1 MKLKSVTVG
10 GFKNLQRTKIEMQGI
25 AAVVSTNNYGKS
37 NLLEAIDFGVKFLSA
52 NERDRES
59 MMRYVRGIPVNT
71 VLAGEDYYFEICFE
85 NETEDDYRFV
95 RYSYSFSWYRDDGK
109 GQRITDEKI
118 EARSNE
124 SVKYTSYLKRDEGK
138 YRKDKNTNAFRNIVL
153 NDRQLALDVLSLI
166 VDIPLFPVIDA
177 IRHID
182 YRVCSSLDLRDR
194 FQPVPIEYIG
204 DKDNNELIAF
214 DDRDVPRAIY
224 RLKQLAPENYDL
236 FVEAVT
242 TLFPE
247 FSEISV
253 EPYSISSNSASLVSM
268 RVAAGDSDSKTEEP
282 ENIPF
287 RIRDEIYR
295 VFIKSKNINQPV
307 EINRMSTGT
316 KRIFWLLANV
326 FIASSRG
333 MSLIGVEELETSIH
347 PKLLKNLLEFLDE
360 VLEDTSMIISSHSPF
375 LIQYIKPE
383 RLYVGVP
390 DDKGTALFK
399 RIKGTKIRQFISL
412 ARDNGMSTGE
422 YLFELLSG
430 DTESRELLHF
440 YLEE

>member
-1 MKLKSVTVG
+1 MKLKSITVG
-10 GFKNLQRTKIEMQGI
+10 GFKNLQRSKIEMNNII
-25 AAVVSTNNYGKS
+25 AIVSANNYGKS
-37 NLLEAIDFGVKFLSA
+37 NLLEAIDFGIKFLTA
-52 NERDRES
+52 NEKDRRS
-59 MMRYVRGIPVNT
+59 MMRYVRGIPINT
-71 VLAGEDYYFEICFE
+71 SLAGEDFYFEVCFE
-85 NETEDDYRFV
+85 NQEDTDFRFV
-95 RYSYSFSWYRDDGK
+95 RYSYSFAWYRDDGK

-118 EARSNE
+118 EARPNE
-124 SVKYTSYLKRDEGK
+124 SVKYTSYLKREEGK
-138 YRKDKNTNAFRNIVL
+138 YRKDKNTNAFRNIL
-153 NDRQLALDVLSLI
+153 FNDSQLAVDVLSLI

-194 FQPVPIEYIG
+194 FQPFPIEYIG
-204 DKDNNELIAF
+204 VEDGNDLIAF

-224 RLKQLAPENYDL
+224 HLKQLDPDNYDL

-253 EPYSISSNSASLVSM
+253 EPYSISSNSASLIPV
-268 RVAAGDSDSKTEEP
+268 RITAKDSDSKTEET

-295 VFIKSKNINQPV
+295 VFIKSRNINQPV
-307 EINRMSTGT
+307 DITRMSTGT

-412 ARDNGMSTGE
+412 ARDNGMSAGE

-430 DTESRELLHF
+430 DTESKELLRF
-440 YLEE
+440 YMEE

>member
-307 EINRMSTGT
+307 DITRMSTGT

-347 PKLLKNLLEFLDE
+347 PKLLKKLLEFLDE

-375 LIQYIKPE
+375 LIHYIKPE
-383 RLYVGVP
+383 RLYIGVP

-399 RIKGTKIRQFISL
+399 RIKSTKIRQFISL
-412 ARDNGMSTGE
+412 ARDNGMSAGE